1 MKKSLCFYLLIFGI
15 FLFFII
21 NLQNIFALDQ
31 ADFSNDLASAN
42 ADTYTNHAA
51 STEDSYAKAL
61 ETLGLHL
68 YPGTSYK
75 AESTSSESSLNHC
88 KSLVYQALVSLPD
101 DHREQLAHLT
111 LYFADGR
118 RGLGGGSTI
127 ILRCSDV
134 SDKEIISVLVHE
146 MGHVVD
152 TGLYTGDSSYGKSE
166 FMDGSLSIYNNDL
179 SLRFYSINWEDDKTL
194 KDGAKESNFVSEYAM
209 TDPFEDFSET
219 YNFYILHG
227 DQFREMA
234 EFDRSLMRKYLFMK
248 YYIFKG
254 QEYSNDPY
262 TTAEPFERIYD
273 STTLNYDE
281 TSFIKTKTL
290 ASL

>member
-1 MKKSLCFYLLIFGI
+1 MKKALRFYLLSFGI
-15 FLFFII
+15 FLFFAI
-21 NLQNIFALDQ
+21 NLQNISALDQ
-31 ADFSNDLASAN
+31 GNFSNDLASAK

-51 STEDSYAKAL
+51 SIEDSYAKAL
-61 ETLGLHL
+61 GTLGLHL

-75 AESTSSESSLNHC
+75 ADSVSSESSLNHC
-88 KSLVYQALVSLPD
+88 KSLVYQTLVSLPE
-101 DHREQLAHLT
+101 DHREHLSHLT

-134 SDKEIISVLVHE
+134 SDKELISVFVHE
-146 MGHVVD
+146 MGHIVD
-152 TGLYTGDSSYGKSE
+152 TGLYTGNSSYGKSG
-166 FMDGSLSIYNNDL
+166 FMDGSLPVYNNDL
-179 SLRFYSINWEDDKTL
+179 SLRFYLISWKDDKTL
-194 KDGAKESNFVSEYAM
+194 KDGAKESSFVSEYAM
-209 TDPFEDFSET
+209 TDPFEDFAET

-254 QEYSNDPY
+254 QEHSNDPY